1 MVLTC
6 NFQQGLYIP
15 TTRRQQLRQKNKNKN
30 KKTKNPVGLVGKNK
44 KIFTYI
50 TLICTFL
57 CRFARLRRENANFY
71 LKL

>member
-15 TTRRQQLRQKNKNKN
+15 TTRRQQLRQKNKN

-71 LKL
+71 LTL